1 MLWYV
6 LNGGGGNISRVLIIE
21 SNEGSHSIIDE
32 IIKTLKKHPEFE
44 LLWLKHEPVLSLPGL
59 EIDPAHRKVYCDKL
73 EINLTAKEYNLLCLF
88 VTNKGRVLTYDQIY
102 RKVWEE
108 EAFGNANNAIACHV
122 HNLREKIG
130 RLLPEGCFVIRCVR
144 EVGYCFE
151 TDSECIAA
159 T

>member
-88 VTNKGRVLTYDQIY
+88 VANKGRVLTYD
-102 RKVWEE
+102 
-108 EAFGNANNAIACHV
+108 
-122 HNLREKIG
+122 
-130 RLLPEGCFVIRCVR
+130 
-144 EVGYCFE
+144 
-151 TDSECIAA
+151 
-159 T
+159 